1 MVSAPVSA
9 ISASATGP
17 MLPRA
22 VESKVEQTLK
32 YSCCA
37 PCESNQRPAATVAQH
52 HHMPRPVAGT
62 PDILFV
68 RQADIDPAFNGASQV
83 GIEQIRLV
91 LGGQATA
98 KSQAIRRVQGKRQQA
113 HHHPF
118 IGLRRM
124 AGNRQRVIAKVRT
137 IEVGQLQFRLED
149 G

>member
-1 MVSAPVSA
+1 
-9 ISASATGP
+9 
-17 MLPRA
+17 
-22 VESKVEQTLK
+22 
-32 YSCCA
+32 
-37 PCESNQRPAATVAQH
+37 
-52 HHMPRPVAGT
+52 MPRTIAGA

-68 RQADIDPAFNGASQV
+68 RQADIDPAFDGASQV

-98 KSQAIRRVQGKRQQA
+98 KGQAIRGVQRKGEQT
-113 HHHPF
+113 HHHPL